1 MDAPIIYKQW
11 VEMLDI
17 IARGDSDKCK
27 EALDAMKNGT
37 LQWQT
42 GVADRFLKVLV
53 DTINIR
59 ISKLNDTVSK
69 NLGYAKN
76 ENDVVSALLF
86 ARKEYQFLEDIVS
99 IPAIPDKQ
107 KNELI
112 EMIRN
117 NGKTM
122 QSSLEDSAK
131 NDTSGK
137 LLNIIKNNR
146 VVKST
151 NE

>member
-17 IARGDSDKCK
+17 IASGDSDKGK
-27 EALDAMKNGT
+27 EALDAMKSGT